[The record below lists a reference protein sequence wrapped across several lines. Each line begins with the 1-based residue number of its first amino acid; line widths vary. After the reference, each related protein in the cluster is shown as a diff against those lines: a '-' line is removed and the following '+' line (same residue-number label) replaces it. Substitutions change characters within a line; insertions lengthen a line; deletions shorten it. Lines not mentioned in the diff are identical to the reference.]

1 MKRPQLR
8 YMYKVPDKV
17 ARGVSPFT
25 KADGT
30 VAVEELLEEGATGQP
45 HPHAC
50 IDTPVRVQ

>member
-1 MKRPQLR
+1 
-8 YMYKVPDKV
+8 MYKVPDKV
-17 ARGVSPFT
+17 ARGVGPFT

-45 HPHAC
+45 HPHSC